1 MTKDNH
7 LTASNIQ
14 KSSVNKKL
22 NAVAVEKAEEMA
34 HIVSELKESVSPN
47 NAKTDQ
53 QELLD
58 AIQRLQTM
66 VDELS
71 AHFATRH

>member
-14 KSSVNKKL
+14 KSSSNKKL
-22 NAVAVEKAEEMA
+22 NSVAVEKAEEMA
-34 HIVSELKESVSPN
+34 HIVSELKESFSPN

>member
-14 KSSVNKKL
+14 KSSFNKKL